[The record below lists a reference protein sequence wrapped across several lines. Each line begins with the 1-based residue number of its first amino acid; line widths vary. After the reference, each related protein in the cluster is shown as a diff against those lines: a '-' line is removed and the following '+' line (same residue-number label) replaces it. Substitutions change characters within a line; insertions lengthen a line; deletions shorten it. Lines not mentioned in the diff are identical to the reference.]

1 MRARDAYL
9 RKQERL
15 KYQARVDA
23 FVESK
28 ADELGRLQKILSL
41 RDYILNHH
49 TDAAAP
55 EVDAILAAANDLIER
70 LQQSLSPEALQKAV
84 ALSD

>member
-41 RDYILNHH
+41 RDYILNRH
-49 TDAAAP
+49 THATAP
-55 EVDAILAAANDLIER
+55 EVDAILAAANNLIER
-70 LQQSLSPEALQKAV
+70 LQQGLSPEALQKAA